1 MAYKLLTSQKLNN
14 SFRETLY
21 YIGSFFFALKNYQR
35 ESIQMLLRRERKM
48 FNPII
53 AITKTESMRPIK
65 VFTEI

>member
-35 ESIQMLLRRERKM
+35 EFIQMLLHREPKM

-53 AITKTESMRPIK
+53 AITEMENMRPIK
-65 VFTEI
+65 LFTEI